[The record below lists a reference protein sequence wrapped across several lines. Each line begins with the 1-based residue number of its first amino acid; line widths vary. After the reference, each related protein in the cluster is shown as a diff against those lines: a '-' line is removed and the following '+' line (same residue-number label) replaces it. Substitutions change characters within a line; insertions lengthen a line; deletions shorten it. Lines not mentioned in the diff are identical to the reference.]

1 MRIYFRVQ
9 QRIIDIS
16 KKVFKLSLVI
26 LGLSVLVY
34 LPYFVYEQYIV
45 YKTEKTFNMLNEAYQ
60 KTVETSN
67 LQWEKGKMNTEIL
80 ANAFLKN
87 LPVEK
92 NCEYTNDGTCFA
104 KQVYFTKEAIRR
116 KGVGLRVVSSYK
128 VLLKDGT
135 AIAFR
140 NLSPTCDLSEDR
152 CGEIYIDA
160 NGPYKGPNQFG
171 RDIFDFEILK
181 DRIELYDII
190 GNHFPN
196 CVYGG
201 GHCCGA
207 YLFQFRNRNY
217 KSYRN
222 YVKRHHIQH
231 VNFSQTDD

>member
-80 ANAFLKN
+80 ASAFLKN
-87 LPVEK
+87 LPVKK

-104 KQVYFTKEAIRR
+104 KQVYFTKESRPVVGVSIRP
-116 KGVGLRVVSSYK
+116 LLSHK

-140 NLSPTCDLSEDR
+140 HLSPNCDMIDNI

-160 NGPYKGPNQFG
+160 NGPFKGPNRFS
-171 RDIFDFEILK
+171 RDIFDFSILK
-181 DRIELYDII
+181 DKLEPYDII

-201 GHCCGA
+201 GQCCGA
-207 YLFQFRNRNY
+207 YLFKFRNRNY

-222 YVKRHHIQH
+222 YVKRHHIEH
-231 VNFSQTDD
+231 VNFDTGY